1 VKGQRL
7 LGEAVRH
14 RDRGSHCRGHSRPTR
29 GAGPTCSG
37 AGETTD
43 ILDAVDDLEGTSAA
57 DGLYGGPGAN
67 HLLGRAGADTFY
79 GREGTDFL
87 QTNSGDLDPPIICDA
102 DADTA

>member
-1 VKGQRL
+1 V
-7 LGEAVRH
+7 
-14 RDRGSHCRGHSRPTR
+14 
-29 GAGPTCSG
+29 
-37 AGETTD
+37 ETTD

-67 HLLGRAGADTFY
+67 QLLGRAGADTFY

-87 QTNSGDLDPPIICDA
+87 QTNSGDLDPTIICDA